1 MIWKINLIPI
11 LIIMLI
17 ACKSADKKQYKL
29 SDEELAHL
37 MFDVQLAETTL
48 SDLSPTQ
55 KDSIKILFD
64 KRLAEVYKLSDAEL
78 KAEVDHLQ
86 SDPEKL
92 KWVVRR
98 VKEMADS
105 IQ

>member
-1 MIWKINLIPI
+1 MNWKSIALPLVI
-11 LIIMLI
+11 LMLI
-17 ACKSADKKQYKL
+17 ACKSADKNQYKL
-29 SDEELAHL
+29 TDEQLAHL

-64 KRLAEVYKLSDAEL
+64 KQLAVVYKLSDTEL

-92 KWVVRR
+92 KWVVNR
-98 VKEMADS
+98 VKQMADS

>member
-1 MIWKINLIPI
+1 MNWKNHLIPI
-11 LIIMLI
+11 FIIMLF
-17 ACKSADKKQYKL
+17 ACKSSDKNQYKL
-29 SDEELAHL
+29 SDEQLAHL

-55 KDSIKILFD
+55 KDSIKVKFD
-64 KRLAEVYKLSDAEL
+64 KRLAEVYTLSDDEL
-78 KAEVDHLQ
+78 KAELDHLQ

-92 KWVVRR
+92 KWVVNR

>member
-1 MIWKINLIPI
+1 MKLNSIVVSIVI
-11 LIIMLI
+11 LMLT
-17 ACKSADKKQYKL
+17 ACSSSNKNEFKL
-29 SDEELAHL
+29 TDEQLAHL

-64 KRLAEVYKLSDAEL
+64 KKLAEVYKLSDADL
-78 KAEVDHLQ
+78 KSEVDHLQ

-92 KWVVRR
+92 KWVVNR
-98 VKEMADS
+98 VKLMADS
-105 IQ
+105 IH